1 MSVREN
7 IAKNLVTT
15 LKDVTEPVKICYV
28 TREPF
33 DFNKLSNAQFPAV
46 LVTTAT
52 ESREDQT
59 IGGSL
64 TKRSGTINYELIG
77 YVKDKNI
84 DTAKNNLIEA
94 IEEKLDIDR
103 TRDSNAMD
111 TQVISI
117 GTDDGSIDPV
127 GGVIITV
134 QCLYRFTRGTA

>member
-1 MSVREN
+1 MSAREN

-33 DFNKLSNAQFPAV
+33 EFSQLSNAQFPAV
-46 LVTTAT
+46 LVSTTT
-52 ESREDQT
+52 ENREDQT

-64 TKRSGTINYELIG
+64 TKRSGSINYELVC
-77 YVKDKNI
+77 YVKDKAI
-84 DTAKNNLIEA
+84 DTAKNKLIEG
-94 IEEKLDIDR
+94 IEEKLDVDR
-103 TRDSNAMD
+103 TRGGNALD

-117 GTDDGSIDPV
+117 QTDDGSIDPV

>member
-1 MSVREN
+1 MSAREN

-33 DFNKLSNAQFPAV
+33 EFSQLSNAQFPAV
-46 LVTTAT
+46 LVSTTT
-52 ESREDQT
+52 ENREDQT

-64 TKRSGTINYELIG
+64 TKRSGSINYELVC
-77 YVKDKNI
+77 YVKDKAI
-84 DTAKNNLIEA
+84 DTAKNKLIEG
-94 IEEKLDIDR
+94 IEEKLDVDR
-103 TRDSNAMD
+103 TRGGNALD

-117 GTDDGSIDPV
+117 QTDDGSIDPV

-134 QCLYRFTRGTA
+134 QCLYRFTRGIA

>member
-1 MSVREN
+1 MSAREN

-33 DFNKLSNAQFPAV
+33 EFSQLSNAQFPAV
-46 LVTTAT
+46 LVSTTT
-52 ESREDQT
+52 ENREDQT

-64 TKRSGTINYELIG
+64 TKRSGSINYELVC
-77 YVKDKNI
+77 YVKDKAI
-84 DTAKNNLIEA
+84 DTAKNKLIEG
-94 IEEKLDIDR
+94 IEEKLDVDR
-103 TRDSNAMD
+103 TRGGNALN
-111 TQVISI
+111 TQLISI
-117 GTDDGSIDPV
+117 QTDDGSIDPV